1 MKINNLALITGLSIA
16 ISMSIV
22 FYQTLGITGIVIGL
36 MFGLSMTWAFIEYDK
51 EDQEDEDE
59 RNNKIN

>member
-1 MKINNLALITGLSIA
+1 MKINNLALITGLSFA

-36 MFGLSMTWAFIEYDK
+36 IFGISMTWA
-51 EDQEDEDE
+51 
-59 RNNKIN
+59 RSTSLLPSN

>member
-1 MKINNLALITGLSIA
+1 MKINNLALITGLSFA

-36 MFGLSMTWAFIEYDK
+36 IFGISMTWAFIEYDK

-59 RNNKIN
+59 